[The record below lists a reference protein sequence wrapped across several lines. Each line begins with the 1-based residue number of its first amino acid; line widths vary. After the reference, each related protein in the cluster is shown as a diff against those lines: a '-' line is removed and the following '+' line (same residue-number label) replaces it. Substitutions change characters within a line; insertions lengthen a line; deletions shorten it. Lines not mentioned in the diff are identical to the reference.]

1 MKHLLS
7 SMSILG
13 LLAGSVSFPAL
24 AQAEVKVVASIKPIH
39 SLVASV
45 MKGVGT
51 PDLVVEGAGSPHT
64 YSLRPSTARKIA
76 NADVVFW
83 VGPQM
88 ESFLETP
95 LENLANDATIV
106 TLKDSHGLT
115 LLNFREGG
123 NFEGHDHDDHAGE
136 TAEEHAAHAGET
148 AEEHAAH
155 AGETAEEH
163 AAHAGETAEEHAA
176 HADEAHEEHAD
187 HDHEKHEEHA
197 DHDHEKHEE
206 HAEHDHEKHEE
217 HAEHDHEKHE
227 EHADHEKHE
236 EHAEHAGHDHG
247 AEAFDMHIWLSPAN
261 AIAMLHEIEE
271 TLSKADPANAA
282 KYAANAKAEAEEISK
297 VSDALKADLK
307 DYQSKPFVVFHDAY
321 RYFEEAYNLNAV
333 GSVTVSPEVLPG
345 AKRLTEVR
353 AKLENLGVSCVFSE
367 AQFNPRMVAVLK
379 EGTGV
384 NSAEIDPLGSTL
396 DSGPQL
402 YTELLK
408 QMGSAFN
415 TCLSGNS

>member
-1 MKHLLS
+1 MKHLLGS
-7 SMSILG
+7 LSILG

-24 AQAEVKVVASIKPIH
+24 AQAEVNVVASIKPIH

-45 MKGVGT
+45 MEGVGT

-95 LENLANDATIV
+95 LENLADNATIV
-106 TLKDSHGLT
+106 TLKDAHGLT

-123 NFEGHDHDDHAGE
+123 NFEGHDHG
-136 TAEEHAAHAGET
+136 AHAGES
-148 AEEHAAH
+148 AAEHA
-155 AGETAEEH
+155 E
-163 AAHAGETAEEHAA
+163 
-176 HADEAHEEHAD
+176 HADEAHEDHDHEKHEDHADHEHEKHDDHAD
-187 HDHEKHEEHA
+187 HDHEKHEDHA
-197 DHDHEKHEE
+197 DHDHDKHEE
-206 HAEHDHEKHEE
+206 
-217 HAEHDHEKHE
+217 
-227 EHADHEKHE
+227 HE
-236 EHAEHAGHDHG
+236 EHAEHAGHDEHG
-247 AEAFDMHIWLSPAN
+247 DEAVDMHIWLSPQN

-282 KYAANAKAEAEEISK
+282 KYAANAKAEAAEITE
-297 VSDALKADLK
+297 VSEALKADLK
-307 DYQSKPFVVFHDAY
+307 NLQTKPFVVFHDAY

-345 AKRLTEVR
+345 AKRLAEVR
-353 AKLENLGVSCVFSE
+353 QKLEGLGVSCVFSE
-367 AQFNPRMVAVLK
+367 VQFNPRMVAVLK

-384 NSAEIDPLGSTL
+384 NSAELDPLGSTL

-408 QMGSAFN
+408 EMGGAFN

>member
-136 TAEEHAAHAGET
+136 TAEEHAE
-148 AEEHAAH
+148 
-155 AGETAEEH
+155 
-163 AAHAGETAEEHAA
+163 

-187 HDHEKHEEHA
+187 HDHEKHEDHA
-197 DHDHEKHEE
+197 D
-206 HAEHDHEKHEE
+206 HDHEKHEE

-247 AEAFDMHIWLSPAN
+247 AEAFDMHIWLSPTN

-307 DYQSKPFVVFHDAY
+307 GYQSKPFVVFHDAY
-321 RYFEEAYNLNAV
+321 RYFEEEYNLNAV

-384 NSAEIDPLGSTL
+384 SSAELDPLGSTL